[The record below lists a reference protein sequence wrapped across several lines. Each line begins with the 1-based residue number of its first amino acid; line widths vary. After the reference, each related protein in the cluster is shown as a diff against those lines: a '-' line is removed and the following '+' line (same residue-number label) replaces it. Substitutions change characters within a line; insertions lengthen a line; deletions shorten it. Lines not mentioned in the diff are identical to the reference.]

1 MGRRSMQTAL
11 PLPADGH
18 MAEPYAKPEL
28 MALAPVER
36 QEMGVEETR
45 HELGSWQGPWSVD
58 GTV

>member
-1 MGRRSMQTAL
+1 MQTAL